1 MTDAP
6 EGTPRSR
13 RQSKRA
19 KSRAD
24 FDATVADIEAQV
36 RATNAKIEAQVRATN
51 AKIEER
57 TGRNLV
63 AAVVIGI
70 VFGAAFLLSLIL
82 LKEVFMLFA
91 AALFIAVTLEL
102 TTAFRNSGRNVPRVA
117 SIIAALAVV
126 PAAFYTSAPLP
137 AALEPSLGWLH
148 ENGQWKVFLL
158 GAAFVTVWRLVEA
171 TLPGRRKHA
180 RELGIDILAGVFI
193 QAYAVFLGT
202 FTVLLDGEPNGQWW
216 VISLLVIVISTD
228 TGAYA
233 AGLLLGRHKMAPRIS
248 PKKTWEGFGGSILAA
263 LIAGILMVTLLLH
276 LSILDGIVF
285 GIAIALSA
293 TLGDLTESLIK
304 RDLGIKDISNW
315 LPGHG
320 GFLDRLDSVLPSAA
334 TAYALFQI
342 FHGAK

>member
-1 MTDAP
+1 MTAP
-6 EGTPRSR
+6 KEGTPQSR
-13 RQSKRA
+13 RQSKRVR
-19 KSRAD
+19 SRAE

-36 RATNAKIEAQVRATN
+36 RATNARIEAQMRATN

-63 AAVVIGI
+63 AAIVIGI

-102 TTAFRNSGRNVPRVA
+102 TTAFRHSGRNVPRIA

-137 AALEPSLGWLH
+137 APLESSLGWLH
-148 ENGQWKVFLL
+148 DDGQWKVLLL
-158 GAAFVTVWRLVEA
+158 GMALVTIWRLVEA
-171 TLPGRRKHA
+171 AIPKRRKPA
-180 RELGIDILAGVFI
+180 RELGIDILAGLFI

-202 FTVLLDGEPNGQWW
+202 FTVLLAGENQGQWW
-216 VISLLVIVISTD
+216 VIALLVVVISTD

-233 AGLLLGRHKMAPRIS
+233 AGLLLGKHKMAPRIS
-248 PKKTWEGFGGSILAA
+248 PKKTWEGFGGSIVAA
-263 LIAGILMVTLLLH
+263 LIAGILMCTVLLH
-276 LSILDGIVF
+276 LSILDGVIF
-285 GIAIALSA
+285 GIAIALTA

-334 TAYALFQI
+334 MAYALFLI
-342 FHGAK
+342 FNGAK